1 MQRSDLARWASLPMR
16 LLVGCGFMEHG
27 FAKLSR
33 GPDAFAGI
41 LQQLGV
47 PLPHAA
53 TWLTIGTELVGGLAL
68 LLGAFVVWASIPT
81 ALVLLVAMV
90 SVHLPYGFSSVK
102 LLSVSASGARF
113 GPVGYEVDLLYL
125 AALIILA
132 FQGPGPLSIDSMR
145 QRVKN
150 EGMHA
155 WRAQGPELLDAQRRS
170 NRENAN
176 VFSRSDHVAGERCR
190 ANAAVLYRSGRLHTR
205 R

>member
-81 ALVLLVAMV
+81 ALVLLVAMFTV
-90 SVHLPYGFSSVK
+90 QLPYGFSSVK

-125 AALIILA
+125 AALILLA
-132 FQGPGPLSIDSMR
+132 LQGPGPLSIDNVR
-145 QRVKN
+145 QR
-150 EGMHA
+150 GL
-155 WRAQGPELLDAQRRS
+155 RQ
-170 NRENAN
+170 
-176 VFSRSDHVAGERCR
+176 
-190 ANAAVLYRSGRLHTR
+190 
-205 R
+205 

>member
-1 MQRSDLARWASLPMR
+1 MQRSDLAYWASLPMR

-33 GPDAFAGI
+33 GPDAFVGI
-41 LQQLGV
+41 LQHLGV
-47 PLPHAA
+47 PLPHVA

-125 AALIILA
+125 AALILLA
-132 FQGPGPLSIDSMR
+132 LQGPGPLSIDNVR
-145 QRVKN
+145 QR
-150 EGMHA
+150 
-155 WRAQGPELLDAQRRS
+155 
-170 NRENAN
+170 
-176 VFSRSDHVAGERCR
+176 
-190 ANAAVLYRSGRLHTR
+190 RLR
-205 R
+205 Q

>member
-1 MQRSDLARWASLPMR
+1 MQRSDVARWAGLPMR
-16 LLVGCGFMEHG
+16 LLVGYGFIEHG

-33 GPDAFAGI
+33 GPDAFASI

-47 PLPHAA
+47 PLPHVA

-90 SVHLPYGFSSVK
+90 TVHLPYGFSSVK

-125 AALIILA
+125 AALIMLA
-132 FQGPGPLSIDSMR
+132 LQGPSPLSIDNVR
-145 QRVKN
+145 QR
-150 EGMHA
+150 
-155 WRAQGPELLDAQRRS
+155 RFTQ
-170 NRENAN
+170 
-176 VFSRSDHVAGERCR
+176 
-190 ANAAVLYRSGRLHTR
+190 
-205 R
+205 

>member
-16 LLVGCGFMEHG
+16 LLVGYGFIEHG

-41 LQQLGV
+41 LQHLGV
-47 PLPHAA
+47 PLPHVA

-81 ALVLLVAMV
+81 ALVLLVAMFTV
-90 SVHLPYGFSSVK
+90 QLPYGFSSVK

-145 QRVKN
+145 QR
-150 EGMHA
+150 
-155 WRAQGPELLDAQRRS
+155 
-170 NRENAN
+170 
-176 VFSRSDHVAGERCR
+176 
-190 ANAAVLYRSGRLHTR
+190 RLR
-205 R
+205 Q